1 MWYDVVVTVLAV
13 GMVVCW
19 RLGVRDGMRIMHN
32 RELEKIRLPEKL
44 VGKSAEKRQEQDAPV
59 DEALQEQMKAIDKY
73 DGWKV

>member
-19 RLGVRDGMRIMHN
+19 RLGVRDGMRLGDGKAPEQAAVP
-32 RELEKIRLPEKL
+32 RPEKKDAAPVL
-44 VGKSAEKRQEQDAPV
+44 AQDAGQ
-59 DEALQEQMKAIDKY
+59 DEELQKQLRKIDEY

>member
-19 RLGVRDGMRIMHN
+19 RLGVRDGMRMRAGRAPKPAAIP
-32 RELEKIRLPEKL
+32 LPEKKDVMSVL
-44 VGKSAEKRQEQDAPV
+44 AQDAPV